1 MPIPDL
7 DADGLL
13 PVGVH
18 DCTLVE
24 LRQRFGSFQ
33 SSDQR
38 CRLYERLEQFVR
50 EAKLSGIAKYV
61 IVDGSFVTGK
71 AVPNDIDL
79 IVVVPEGHDF
89 DAKLGALAYNTVSR
103 GQIWR
108 RYRFDAFIA
117 AEGTRQLDEYV
128 SFFQQRREDDRLK
141 GMLRL
146 TL

>member
-1 MPIPDL
+1 MDIPTL
-7 DADGLL
+7 DGDGLL
-13 PVGVH
+13 PLGIH
-18 DCTLVE
+18 DCTLAE
-24 LRQRFGSFQ
+24 LRDRFGTLQ
-33 SSDQR
+33 TSDRR

-50 EAKLSGIAKYV
+50 EAKLSGVAKYV

-71 AVPNDIDL
+71 ADPNDIDL
-79 IVVVPEGHDF
+79 IVVVPDGHDF

-141 GMLRL
+141 GMLS
-146 TL
+146 